1 MARRRTTRASGQRP
15 VFHLT
20 REGYEKLR
28 QELEYLKTV
37 KRQELAQRLRAAIQM
52 GDLSE
57 NADYIATK
65 EEQGFV
71 EGRIQELETI
81 LRYAVIIDENAQ
93 RDVVDLGARVTIQ
106 EEGFP
111 PETYL
116 IVGPTEADPRN
127 GKISHESPMGKALMG
142 RKKGDVVTVETPG
155 GRVRVRILEIAYGS
169 SSPDASSS

>member
-1 MARRRTTRASGQRP
+1 MARRTRKNNAQKP

-20 REGYEKLR
+20 HEGYEKLR

-37 KRQELAQRLRAAIQM
+37 KRKELAERLRAAIQM

-71 EGRIQELETI
+71 EGRIQELEII
-81 LRYAVIIDENAQ
+81 LRYAVIIDEHTNK
-93 RDVVDLGARVTIQ
+93 DVVDLGARVTIQ
-106 EEGFP
+106 EDGYP

-116 IVGPTEADPRN
+116 IVGPTEADPHN
-127 GKISHESPMGKALMG
+127 GKISHESPMGKALLG
-142 RKKGDVVTVETPG
+142 RKKGDVVTVDTPAG
-155 GRVRVRILEIAYGS
+155 PVQIKILDIAYG
-169 SSPDASSS
+169 AS

>member
-1 MARRRTTRASGQRP
+1 MPRKHKHTAPQP

-20 REGYEKLR
+20 REGYEKLK
-28 QELEYLKTV
+28 QELEYLKTE
-37 KRQELAQRLRAAIQM
+37 KRAELARRLRAAIQM

-81 LRYAVIIDENAQ
+81 LRHAVIIDENHAGPK
-93 RDVVDLGARVTIQ
+93 DTVDLGAWVTVQ

-111 PETYL
+111 PETYR
-116 IVGPTEADPRN
+116 IVGPKEADPRE
-127 GKISHESPMGKALMG
+127 GKISYESPLGKALLG
-142 RKKGDVVTVETPG
+142 RRVGETVIVEAPDG
-155 GRVRVRILEIAYGS
+155 PIPLRILDVRYG
-169 SSPDASSS
+169 